1 MKRRCINCE
10 HCYNPIPGSSRI
22 DVQCCGFG
30 LKEGAAPVGEFCP
43 MDGKKL
49 HNLRK
54 EDEQN
59 GFKNSSKTSRSS
71 CK

>member
-1 MKRRCINCE
+1 MKRRCVECK
-10 HCYNPIPGSSRI
+10 HGYNPAPGSSRF
-22 DVQCCGFG
+22 DAQGCDFG
-30 LKEGAAPVGEFCP
+30 LKDGTAPVGEFCP

-49 HNLRK
+49 QDLRK

>member
-1 MKRRCINCE
+1 MKRRCVNCK
-10 HCYNPIPGSSRI
+10 HGYNPVSGSSC
-22 DVQCCGFG
+22 DVQSCGFG
-30 LKEGAAPVGEFCP
+30 LKDGAAAVGEFCP

-49 HNLRK
+49 QNLRK
-54 EDEQN
+54 EGEQN